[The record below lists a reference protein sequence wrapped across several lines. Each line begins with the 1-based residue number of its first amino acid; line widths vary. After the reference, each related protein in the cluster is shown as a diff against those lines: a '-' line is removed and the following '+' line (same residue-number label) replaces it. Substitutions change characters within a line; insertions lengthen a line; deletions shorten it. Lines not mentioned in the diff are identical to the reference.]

1 MLEILIGR
9 SQNGAEGR
17 DKVGLGSIRRP
28 VIGLALGGGAARG
41 FAHIGIVRTLI
52 AHGIVPN
59 VVVGTSIG
67 AVVGGAYAAGHL
79 DTLEEWARSL
89 QPRNILGYLD
99 IRLNGSGL
107 IGGDKLAAQLEAA
120 IGPTLI
126 EDLPLKFAT
135 VATEVR
141 TGHEIWL
148 THGRMVEAMR
158 ASYALPGIFSPVL
171 VGDRWLVDGA
181 MVNPVPVSAAR
192 ALGAEIVIAAN
203 LSSDVFTHST
213 TIYSHG
219 APPVAPEVVAEPPP
233 PPKRGFG
240 KLFSAERTMKR
251 EFFGGG
257 GRPGISSVMVDA
269 FNIMQDRITRARLAG
284 DPPDLLISPRV
295 GQIGWFDFHRASD
308 LIAFGARAAERA
320 IDSIQEAIHILA
332 PAGRPGPEADSK
344 PGPVADAEAVN
355 RLAPPRSG
363 GLDVVAQRF
372 LLHLVFADP
381 PLDDVADR
389 DQADNP
395 FVLDH
400 RQMPEFAQRHHFHD
414 RGDRIGRPATD
425 DLARHHRADRLVEHA
440 SAAIAEHADD
450 VALRQDAFDAA
461 FAHHQYGA
469 DFPLPQNLDRSRKL
483 CARLD
488 ALDVM
493 SFGIEDCTYRHCR
506 LPEADRALERAR
518 SLFP

>member
-1 MLEILIGR
+1 VLDSLIGR
-9 SQNGAEGR
+9 GQNGSNGR

-41 FAHIGIVRTLI
+41 LAHIGIVRTLI

-79 DTLEEWARSL
+79 DALEQWARKL

-126 EDLPLKFAT
+126 EDLPVKFAT

-181 MVNPVPVSAAR
+181 LVNPVPVSAAR
-192 ALGAEIVIAAN
+192 AFGAEIVIAAN
-203 LSSDVFTHST
+203 LSSDIFAHST

-219 APPVAPEVVAEPPP
+219 PSAEVTVAPETTIEPAA
-233 PPKRGFG
+233 PKRGFSR
-240 KLFSAERTMKR
+240 LFSAERTVKR
-251 EFFGGG
+251 EFFGSGT
-257 GRPGISSVMVDA
+257 RPGISSIMVDA

-295 GQIGWFDFHRASD
+295 GEIGWFDFHRADD
-308 LIAFGARAAERA
+308 LIAHGTRAAERA

-332 PAGRPGPEADSK
+332 PAPSGP
-344 PGPVADAEAVN
+344 
-355 RLAPPRSG
+355 
-363 GLDVVAQRF
+363 
-372 LLHLVFADP
+372 
-381 PLDDVADR
+381 
-389 DQADNP
+389 
-395 FVLDH
+395 
-400 RQMPEFAQRHHFHD
+400 
-414 RGDRIGRPATD
+414 T
-425 DLARHHRADRLVEHA
+425 
-440 SAAIAEHADD
+440 AAIEK
-450 VALRQDAFDAA
+450 V
-461 FAHHQYGA
+461 
-469 DFPLPQNLDRSRKL
+469 P
-483 CARLD
+483 
-488 ALDVM
+488 
-493 SFGIEDCTYRHCR
+493 
-506 LPEADRALERAR
+506 
-518 SLFP
+518 

>member
-1 MLEILIGR
+1 VLDNWMGR
-9 SQNGAEGR
+9 GQKGSDGH

-41 FAHIGIVRTLI
+41 LAHIGIVRTLI

-79 DTLEEWARSL
+79 DTLEEWARRL

-148 THGRMVEAMR
+148 THGRMVDAMR

-181 MVNPVPVSAAR
+181 LVNPVPVSAAR
-192 ALGAEIVIAAN
+192 AFGAEIVIAAN
-203 LSSDVFTHST
+203 LSSDIFAHST
-213 TIYSHG
+213 TIYAHG
-219 APPVAPEVVAEPPP
+219 PSADVTVAIAPETAIEPA
-233 PPKRGFG
+233 PPKRRFG
-240 KLFSAERTMKR
+240 KFFSPERTMKR
-251 EFFGGG
+251 EFFGSA
-257 GRPGISSVMVDA
+257 GRPGISTVMVDA

-295 GQIGWFDFHRASD
+295 GQIGWFDFHRADD

-332 PAGRPGPEADSK
+332 PASDKAGT
-344 PGPVADAEAVN
+344 AV
-355 RLAPPRSG
+355 
-363 GLDVVAQRF
+363 DK
-372 LLHLVFADP
+372 
-381 PLDDVADR
+381 
-389 DQADNP
+389 
-395 FVLDH
+395 
-400 RQMPEFAQRHHFHD
+400 
-414 RGDRIGRPATD
+414 
-425 DLARHHRADRLVEHA
+425 
-440 SAAIAEHADD
+440 
-450 VALRQDAFDAA
+450 
-461 FAHHQYGA
+461 
-469 DFPLPQNLDRSRKL
+469 LP
-483 CARLD
+483 
-488 ALDVM
+488 
-493 SFGIEDCTYRHCR
+493 
-506 LPEADRALERAR
+506 
-518 SLFP
+518 